1 MLLARIKSGH
11 GRNCSPHF
19 LPPCLQGGQPAER
32 RAGGVGQAPL
42 PAMARHPGLRR
53 GRLSPGTGEEKSP
66 EPASQTEKGEC
77 SRSEARVGGHS
88 DIAIDLAPGCGTDHW
103 TDAP

>member
-42 PAMARHPGLRR
+42 PALARHLP
-53 GRLSPGTGEEKSP
+53 PGEEKSP
-66 EPASQTEKGEC
+66 EPAPQTEKGEC

-103 TDAP
+103 TDAS

>member
-19 LPPCLQGGQPAER
+19 LPPCLRGGQPAER

-42 PAMARHPGLRR
+42 PALARHPGLRR
-53 GRLSPGTGEEKSP
+53 GRLSPK
-66 EPASQTEKGEC
+66 
-77 SRSEARVGGHS
+77 VGGGERFAEEVEHVTVNRVLTAEM
-88 DIAIDLAPGCGTDHW
+88 IAATLP
-103 TDAP
+103 PFP